1 MNVTAYSADAYGA
14 PSASRSLT
22 DLRATGTNHVA
33 LVPSWYMASI
43 TSSTVAP
50 DRLQTPTDASLLQA
64 MSTARGLGLNVVLKS
79 QVDVRDG
86 AFRGD
91 IRPASVEAWFAS
103 SAAMVD
109 HYADLATQGGAQT
122 LVVGDELTSM
132 ASDTTRFEALIAGVR
147 RRFHG
152 RLTFAA
158 NWVQGAEQVHFWPAL
173 DVIGVDAYM
182 PLTPGH
188 LDPSTAALQQ
198 AWKPWVR
205 RLAALSSRYR
215 QPVLFTELGY
225 TSRQG
230 TASAPATEGS
240 GAVDQISQ
248 ARAYEAAY
256 RTFASIGWFAGIY
269 GWDWSA
275 DGHNG
280 ATADGSYRPGGKL
293 AEASIRYWSG
303 APLSPA
309 ALALLRSVSAAA
321 P

>member
-1 MNVTAYSADAYGA
+1 MRARDDAASAPARRLGAGMNVTAYSADAYGA

-33 LVPSWYMASI
+33 LVPFWYMASI

-64 MSTARGLGLNVVLKS
+64 RSTARGLGLNVVLKP

-147 RRFHG
+147 RRFHC

-158 NWVQGAEQVHFWPAL
+158 NWVQGAE
-173 DVIGVDAYM
+173 
-182 PLTPGH
+182 
-188 LDPSTAALQQ
+188 
-198 AWKPWVR
+198 
-205 RLAALSSRYR
+205 
-215 QPVLFTELGY
+215 
-225 TSRQG
+225 
-230 TASAPATEGS
+230 
-240 GAVDQISQ
+240 
-248 ARAYEAAY
+248 
-256 RTFASIGWFAGIY
+256 
-269 GWDWSA
+269 
-275 DGHNG
+275 
-280 ATADGSYRPGGKL
+280 
-293 AEASIRYWSG
+293 
-303 APLSPA
+303 
-309 ALALLRSVSAAA
+309 
-321 P
+321 